1 MASTGAQAWAK
12 YYQGKGDLDTTV
24 KKLGPVYS
32 EDGKPTGAVLEE
44 GTPIVVLSTTAYDA
58 RPKIRVKITS
68 KVQTVRFSFDNI
80 VKPGNKAS
88 AAVSLKPQA
97 FNVVGP
103 SLQFATYKSRVL
115 AALDERTDLTGP
127 VKSYLRLLVE
137 HWSGMAT
144 AAKKITAL
152 YPAVK
157 DQIPI
162 NDVNKDFG
170 EVLGPLAV
178 LKHNV
183 LAGTGHKVTTNSAIF
198 IPVRPNEPLMD
209 YKVGDVVISAK
220 SGVTTNTVK
229 GKDILDLLAKKTAL
243 VNKYKASKEYKV
255 LEILT
260 TNSTLDGPAAAVKML
275 LGTAGYATWLKGNS
289 YLTVTKKG
297 KYTPTELNYE
307 CEKFLQSTSKA
318 GWLNYTKLFAD
329 AIKGNVVYVKFE
341 VDATGVGAFESIVA
355 ADIIKS
361 ATGSRPYLRSK
372 NGYTRAGDKMGIQ
385 I

>member
-1 MASTGAQAWAK
+1 MASSGAQAWAK
-12 YYQGKGDLDTTV
+12 YYQGKGDLETTV
-24 KKLGPVYS
+24 KKAGPAYT
-32 EDGKPTGAVLEE
+32 EDGKTTGVALEE
-44 GTPIVVLSTTAYDA
+44 GTPIIVISSPSYDA
-58 RPKIRVKITS
+58 RPLIRVKIGG
-68 KVQTVRFSFDNI
+68 KVQTVRFGFDNI

-88 AAVSLKPQA
+88 GAVSLKPQA

-103 SLQFATYKSRVL
+103 SLQLAAYKSRVL

-137 HWSGMAT
+137 YWGGTAT
-144 AAKKITAL
+144 AAKKVTAL

-157 DQIPI
+157 DKIPL
-162 NDVNKDFG
+162 NDINKDFG

-178 LKHNV
+178 LKHNA
-183 LAGTGHKVTTNSAIF
+183 LAGTGHKVSTNSAIF

-220 SGVTTNTVK
+220 SGTTTNTVK

-243 VNKYKASKEYKV
+243 VNKYKSTKEYQI
-255 LEILT
+255 LQILT
-260 TNSTLDGPAAAVKML
+260 TNSTLDGPTAAVKML
-275 LGTAGYATWLKGNS
+275 LGSTGYAKWLKGNG

-307 CEKFLQSTSKA
+307 CEKYLQTASKS
-318 GWLNYTKLFAD
+318 GNLNYTKLFAD
-329 AIKGNVVYVKFE
+329 AIRGNVVYIKFE
-341 VDATGVGAFESIVA
+341 VDSTGLGSFQAIVA
-355 ADIIKS
+355 DDVLKAAKG
-361 ATGSRPYLRSK
+361 ARPYLRSK
-372 NGYTRAGDKMGIQ
+372 NGYTRAADKMGIQ